1 MLLKKTKKNLHIS
14 SPKTHVSGLV
24 LTSTKT
30 VGVQTN
36 KTKRSAILK
45 FVRNMLV
52 ELRISF
58 VFSITIGTYK
68 LNFRFIFISLFL
80 HYFLYIKIIIGIE
93 GTYHNISYNTKTHN
107 NNTEYHRCCPDV

>member
-1 MLLKKTKKNLHIS
+1 MELICHKKNLLKKRKQKKNLHIS

-68 LNFRFIFISLFL
+68 LNFRFIFIFFVFTLFL
-80 HYFLYIKIIIGIE
+80 IYIKYKIIEIGR
-93 GTYHNISYNTKTHN
+93 HL
-107 NNTEYHRCCPDV
+107 P